1 MLELPEQ
8 ERDWRFALSEARLRE
23 SHLWSHV
30 EQIQRG
36 IPVPP
41 LKLSLQVLLL
51 RRAIHVLYGECSLNP
66 LSADE
71 LQLAE
76 EEMKGFKI
84 PSVKEIA
91 EKRRTGKKLK
101 VGDTSAV
108 DRVVSGAAPSTALT
122 ELSPKTRSG
131 QKRVRKEDDDQ
142 LVVRI
147 PLSASSYSDASFLE
161 TVGPVLLLPEDKHRL
176 SAIGLVQAADWE
188 VTRSFQVF
196 FFLSCILFEVTSYF
210 NYCLTLGVF
219 CRH

>member
-84 PSVKEIA
+84 PSAKEIA
-91 EKRRTGKKLK
+91 EKRKTGKKPK
-101 VGDTSAV
+101 VGDTSAI
-108 DRVVSGAAPSTALT
+108 DRVTSGATPSIGPT
-122 ELSPKTRSG
+122 ESSPKTTISR
-131 QKRVRKEDDDQ
+131 KRVREEEDD
-142 LVVRI
+142 
-147 PLSASSYSDASFLE
+147 
-161 TVGPVLLLPEDKHRL
+161 
-176 SAIGLVQAADWE
+176 
-188 VTRSFQVF
+188 
-196 FFLSCILFEVTSYF
+196 
-210 NYCLTLGVF
+210 
-219 CRH
+219 